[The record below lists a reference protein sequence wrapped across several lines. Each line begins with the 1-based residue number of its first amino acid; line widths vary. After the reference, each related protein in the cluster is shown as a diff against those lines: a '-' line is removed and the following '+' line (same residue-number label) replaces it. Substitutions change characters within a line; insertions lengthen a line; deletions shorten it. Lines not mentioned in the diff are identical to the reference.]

1 MTRGV
6 LYEPRYR
13 EVARLV
19 LFCDETLREAS
30 GSARQTG
37 GSRVF
42 VGPIMSLEEKSST
55 KGKPSLLRPFF
66 LLLSGGATLAIVIAA
81 REVLLPF
88 VLALVIAYVLTP
100 LVAWFEKK
108 KVKRPV
114 AILLVYALVLG
125 TFGGFLWAVAPRMA
139 RELAGLRKELP
150 ALSEKANNE
159 WAPKIQDKL
168 RAAGLT
174 PAAPAT
180 EEPDA
185 PEHSEKRAA
194 AIVKP
199 LPDGRYEIELGAGIA
214 IVPDKNGFVVQPMRE
229 EPKGRFDLNKAIAG
243 SVKKSLDYARTNAFE
258 LVKVGRD
265 VVAGISRFIFVF
277 GITLMLAAY
286 LILTRE
292 RVTEFFR
299 SLVRPSGRL
308 SFDALVARIDRG
320 LSGVVRGQLIIC
332 LVNGVLSAIG
342 FAIVGLKY
350 WPVMALIAT
359 VFSLVPIFGS
369 IASAVPAVALGLTQ
383 SPGVA
388 FFVLVWIV
396 GIHQVEANFLN
407 PKIMGDA
414 AKIHPVLVIFSL
426 LVGEH
431 FFHTAGALLAVPCMS
446 IALSLFTH
454 FRQIVQDTD
463 PEFVNEPATSLPPP
477 ALESAS
483 ES

>member
-1 MTRGV
+1 M
-6 LYEPRYR
+6 
-13 EVARLV
+13 
-19 LFCDETLREAS
+19 
-30 GSARQTG
+30 SA
-37 GSRVF
+37 
-42 VGPIMSLEEKSST
+42 EDKSSPGDVRGASP

-66 LLLSGGATLAIVIAA
+66 LLLSGGLTLALVIAA

-100 LVAWFEKK
+100 FVAWFEKK
-108 KVKRPV
+108 KVKRAA
-114 AILLVYALVLG
+114 AILLVYAIVLG
-125 TFGGFLWAVAPRMA
+125 TLGGFLWAVAPRMA

-150 ALSEKANNE
+150 ALSDRANNE
-159 WAPKIQDKL
+159 WAPKIQEKL
-168 RAAGLT
+168 RATGL
-174 PAAPAT
+174 AAPPPPP
-180 EEPDA
+180 EDPDTA
-185 PEHSEKRAA
+185 EHVEKHAA

-214 IVPDKNGFVVQPMRE
+214 IVPDDKNGFVVHAVRE

-265 VVAGISRFIFVF
+265 IIAGISRVIFVF

-286 LILTRE
+286 VILTRE
-292 RVTEFFR
+292 RIYEFFR
-299 SLVRPSGRL
+299 SLVRPSERM
-308 SFDALVARIDRG
+308 SFDALLARMDRG

-369 IASAVPAVALGLTQ
+369 IASSVPAVALGLTQ

-388 FFVLVWIV
+388 FFVLAWIV
-396 GIHQVEANFLN
+396 GIHQIEANFLN

-446 IALSLFTH
+446 MAISLFTH

-463 PEFVNEPATSLPPP
+463 PEFVDEPATSLPPP
-477 ALESAS
+477 AMKAGAEGTTV
-483 ES
+483 